1 MNSDKVLRAAEFA
14 RRCHAGQVRKGAA
27 QEPYTVHWEE
37 VASGAHHT
45 LTQWLS
51 LPDVQASLDP
61 SDAVDEF
68 IEMARLDARALPGAT
83 G

>member
-1 MNSDKVLRAAEFA
+1 VVVIEHLRA
-14 RRCHAGQVRKGAA
+14 
-27 QEPYTVHWEE
+27 
-37 VASGAHHT
+37 SDAHHT

-51 LPDVQASLDP
+51 LPDVQALLDP

>member
-1 MNSDKVLRAAEFA
+1 MICGHFCQVTSKYASD
-14 RRCHAGQVRKGAA
+14 
-27 QEPYTVHWEE
+27 
-37 VASGAHHT
+37 AHHT

-51 LPDVQASLDP
+51 LPNVQALLDP